1 MFSKS
6 VTIESNMLD
15 EVVTVTKITTTTTTY
30 MVYIRHTWQGRNV

>member
-15 EVVTVTKITTTTTTY
+15 EVVTVTKLTITTY
-30 MVYIRHTWQGRNV
+30 MVYTRHT